1 MSPTF
6 KTNHVVFKNVR
17 LVCRLR
23 KSSPARAPILASA
36 SSSAVSSSQT
46 LVSDVAP
53 PASVTPLPEK
63 TMEGGEPQSADDTPL
78 SSSTPAQTPTNR
90 YFIMKSLTKE
100 DLSWSVNNKV
110 WATQPHNESI
120 LNDAF
125 KVPSCLKDLS
135 YNGELR
141 ERLPYF
147 QCQ

>member
-1 MSPTF
+1 VSSVL

-23 KSSPARAPILASA
+23 KSSPARAPTLGS
-36 SSSAVSSSQT
+36 VSSSTVSSTQT
-46 LVSDVAP
+46 LVSDVSP

-63 TMEGGEPQSADDTPL
+63 TMDGGEPQSAGDTPL
-78 SSSTPAQTPTNR
+78 SSSTLPAQTPTNR

-100 DLSWSVNNKV
+100 DLAWSLNNKV

-125 KVPSCLKDLS
+125 KVPSWLKDLS
-135 YNGELR
+135 YFAEFR

-147 QCQ
+147 